1 MILYPPVSLWLSF
14 EQNVI
19 KEPCMTTWDIFPWYN
34 PGLLEQV
41 AEMFHGRKSET
52 VLAYNQFS
60 SHYVKSSR
68 RTWALSITQQLWI
81 TAAEDKRESFDYP
94 CCCCPYQRLITG
106 QCLTK
111 TPRGQWELAARLPIP
126 FACSR
131 LVQGRKWRP
140 GRAGMML
147 WAMSTYKYVCTLKQK
162 KNKTGNIKTRRC
174 QATILDQN
182 KKFKKKRSLCQINWI
197 LWKNTHKRQ
206 WYTVCDS
213 SLRVPFLLPLL
224 IILIEHL
231 FVTLCWGHILF
242 VAPSGSKS
250 D

>member
-182 KKFKKKRSLCQINWI
+182 KKFKKKKEFMSNKLNSLEKYTQKTMIYSMRLQSACAVSPATSDYLDRTSLCDSV
-197 LWKNTHKRQ
+197 LRTHSICCPER
-206 WYTVCDS
+206 
-213 SLRVPFLLPLL
+213 L
-224 IILIEHL
+224 
-231 FVTLCWGHILF
+231 
-242 VAPSGSKS
+242 
-250 D
+250 